1 MQFLHWIKQSIG
13 STSLGNQPEEFF
25 MHLARFPKVFLAHLS
40 TPLEPMER
48 LSKELG
54 VEIWIKRDD
63 CTGMSTGGNT
73 GLRLPAT
80 RQAHSP
86 SQYTGSYG
94 YCSNFAKI
102 SPPNICARPRPFVLK
117 WRYAEVPWLEN
128 RPYVQE
134 LTSENLAQA

>member
-1 MQFLHWIKQSIG
+1 MPGCFWIGCFRDLCI
-13 STSLGNQPEEFF
+13 TQPPSQNT
-25 MHLARFPKVFLAHLS
+25 LP
-40 TPLEPMER
+40 
-48 LSKELG
+48 
-54 VEIWIKRDD
+54 
-63 CTGMSTGGNT
+63 GGNT
-73 GLRLPAT
+73 GLRLPAA

-102 SPPNICARPRPFVLK
+102 SPSNIWARPRPFVLK